1 MYLLRFIPIVACLSL
16 VFSCNPK
23 PADDQIA
30 ATQSVDRTL
39 LENRLAVVS
48 QKTIQDLEQ
57 LPFDSLKIPRSLKE
71 DGSLD
76 ARKSKQWTSGFYP
89 GILWQLAAL
98 ENDPAIIEGAT
109 QWIGPIEKE
118 KRDSGTHDLGFKLYC
133 SFGNAYAVTKN
144 EAYKDVFITAART
157 LITRYNPTVGAI
169 RSWDHNRDKWDY
181 PVIID
186 NMMNLELLFEVAQM
200 TDDTTMYQIAD
211 QHARTTIKNHFRPD
225 NSSYHVIDFN
235 PETGEVRKKNTH
247 QGFAHE
253 SAWSRGQAWGLYG
266 FTATYRYT
274 KDPVFLKKAEE
285 IASFIF
291 KHPNL
296 PEDLIPYWDY
306 DAPNIPNEPRDV
318 SAATVAASGLI
329 ELSEYVP
336 EKAATYLAW
345 ADQILLSLEKETY
358 QTDVAPFFL
367 KHSVGSLPGDSE
379 VDVPIIYADY
389 YYVEALKRRLASL

>member
-1 MYLLRFIPIVACLSL
+1 MAVCASRSRSGMILLCAANLRRRAMSSADLPYIVDAHHHLWDLQACRHTWLAERGVVRF
-16 VFSCNPK
+16 F
-23 PADDQIA
+23 
-30 ATQSVDRTL
+30 
-39 LENRLAVVS
+39 
-48 QKTIQDLEQ
+48 
-57 LPFDSLKIPRSLKE
+57 
-71 DGSLD
+71 G
-76 ARKSKQWTSGFYP
+76 
-89 GILWQLAAL
+89 
-98 ENDPAIIEGAT
+98 DPAPL
-109 QWIGPIEKE
+109 Q
-118 KRDSGTHDLGFKLYC
+118 
-133 SFGNAYAVTKN
+133 KN
-144 EAYKDVFITAART
+144 
-157 LITRYNPTVGAI
+157 
-169 RSWDHNRDKWDY
+169 
-181 PVIID
+181 
-186 NMMNLELLFEVAQM
+186 
-200 TDDTTMYQIAD
+200 
-211 QHARTTIKNHFRPD
+211 
-225 NSSYHVIDFN
+225 YHVIDFN

-345 ADQILLSLEKETY
+345 ADQILLSLEKET
-358 QTDVAPFFL
+358 
-367 KHSVGSLPGDSE
+367 
-379 VDVPIIYADY
+379 
-389 YYVEALKRRLASL
+389 